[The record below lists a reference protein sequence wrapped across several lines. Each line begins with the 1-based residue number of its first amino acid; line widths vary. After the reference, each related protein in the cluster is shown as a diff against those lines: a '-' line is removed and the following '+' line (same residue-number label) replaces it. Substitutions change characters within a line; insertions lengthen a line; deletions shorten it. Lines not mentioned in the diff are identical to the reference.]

1 MFEDFHVD
9 AGQEGTKFRD
19 THDSSSISSY
29 INLYLSMG

>member
-19 THDSSSISSY
+19 THDSSYISSY
-29 INLYLSMG
+29 IIL

>member
-19 THDSSSISSY
+19 AHDSGSISSY
-29 INLYLSMG
+29 ITV

>member
-1 MFEDFHVD
+1 MFEDFHVE

-29 INLYLSMG
+29 ITS